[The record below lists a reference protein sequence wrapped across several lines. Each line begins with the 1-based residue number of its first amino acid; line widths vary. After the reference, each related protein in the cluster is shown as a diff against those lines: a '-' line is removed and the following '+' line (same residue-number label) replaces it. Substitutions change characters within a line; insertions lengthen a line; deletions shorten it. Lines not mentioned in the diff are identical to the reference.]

1 MINNIPD
8 AYKDGIRLLMLT
20 LRSKEGGKNNKP
32 DRVAHK
38 KLSNS
43 IEEFNKIFNEF
54 VEIAGKSTE
63 PLRIYT
69 SVNKRD
75 INKGIRNFKKLQ
87 LEADYWDIESKNSFY
102 LDIKNRWISCI
113 MQPNTRE
120 ETNFLIDIDGNIDE
134 YMRTKLNL
142 LQLGIDIIFEYPTK
156 NGFHIITKPFNPSLL
171 TTTDNEH
178 IKKDGL
184 ILAYY

>member
-1 MINNIPD
+1 MKNNIPD
-8 AYKDGIRLLMLT
+8 TFKDGIRLIMLT
-20 LRSKEGGKNNKP
+20 LRSKEGGKSNKP

-43 IEEFNKIFNEF
+43 IEEFDKIVDEF
-54 VEIAGKSTE
+54 IELSNNSKE
-63 PLRIYT
+63 PLRIYS

-113 MQPNTRE
+113 MQPNARE
-120 ETNFLIDIDGNIDE
+120 ETNFLIDIDGDILE
-134 YMRTKLNL
+134 YMKIKNHLIEL
-142 LQLGIDIIFEYPTK
+142 KIDILLDYPTK

-171 TTTDNEH
+171 SEVREDH

-184 ILAYY
+184 ILLYY